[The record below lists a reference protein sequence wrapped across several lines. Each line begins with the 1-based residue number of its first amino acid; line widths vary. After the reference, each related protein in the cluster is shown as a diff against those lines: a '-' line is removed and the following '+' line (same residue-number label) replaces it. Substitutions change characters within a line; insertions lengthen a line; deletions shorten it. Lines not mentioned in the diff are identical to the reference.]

1 MMKPG
6 SATLRTVS
14 CKNWLILQKV
24 EKNKLGFMRID
35 VKNEIRY
42 YFLMKKM
49 LLHKGENT

>member
-24 EKNKLGFMRID
+24 EKNNSLEKILLKISEKIIGFYA
-35 VKNEIRY
+35 N
-42 YFLMKKM
+42 
-49 LLHKGENT
+49 